1 MCFGGEGEGCACE
14 SGADEAREKM
24 FQEKKVRNGVISA
37 ADVETSILRYWLTSP
52 RPKYEHVIGT
62 PGKSGD
68 VADFVQSIETLF
80 SVGKFFLAQSLS
92 HSFFGDLRTGLLER
106 GNRHV

>member
-1 MCFGGEGEGCACE
+1 M
-14 SGADEAREKM
+14 
-24 FQEKKVRNGVISA
+24 ISA
-37 ADVETSILRYWLTSP
+37 ADVETLILRYWLTVP
-52 RPKYEHVIGT
+52 HPKYEHVIGT
-62 PGKSGD
+62 PGKAGD